1 MTRYSQDGAPYIK
14 GVSLG
19 ATGVS
24 TLTENGLIA
33 AGTTSTGAM
42 QSAGTGTAG
51 QWYKSNGNAAL
62 GTWTNQNQ
70 LSGKILI
77 SSQTISNAASIDV
90 INLSSAF
97 SKYEIILSG
106 ITPATANASLRI
118 LTSSNNGS
126 SYDSGASNYA
136 YSYTAHGD
144 TGTANSN
151 GGTSSAGATFIQLCE
166 GLTNTAN
173 ANDFEIILINPNISS
188 NANGFM
194 WQGRT
199 MNNSSV
205 FRTNRG
211 QGARL
216 ATGVVNAFQIK
227 FSSGNIAS
235 AIMKLYGYIAP

>member
-1 MTRYSQDGAPYIK
+1 MTRYNKDGMPYAA
-14 GVSLG
+14 GVAQG
-19 ATGVS
+19 GTGVAS
-24 TLTENGLIA
+24 LTANSLLA
-33 AGTTSTGAM
+33 AGTNSTNPL
-42 QSAGTGTAG
+42 QSIGTGTSG
-51 QWYKSNGNAAL
+51 QFYKSNGNASL

-77 SSQTISNAASIDV
+77 STQTVSNVASIDI
-90 INLSSAF
+90 INLSS
-97 SKYEIILSG
+97 SYCKYEIILSG

-136 YSYTAHGD
+136 YQYTANGD
-144 TGTANSN
+144 TGTAGTN
-151 GGTSSAGATFIQLCE
+151 GGGNSAGATFIQMCE

-173 ANDFEIILINPNISS
+173 ANDFEVILINPNIAS

-199 MNNSSV
+199 LNNSSV
-205 FRTNRG
+205 FRSNRG

-216 ATGVVNAFQIK
+216 ASSVVNAFQFK

-235 AIMKLYGYIAP
+235 AVMKLYGYIAP